1 MTRPKVAV
9 VTVVRNRLAH
19 LSNVQRGLC
28 ECSRDEAGDLCWTVV
43 VIDDPKIEAWRP
55 SSGIQPKIVSMHADS
70 PHLPIGRARNLG
82 ARVALGGGAD
92 VLVFLDVDCIPS
104 PGLVDAYVDASRHC
118 AEALL
123 CGPVSYLPPA
133 PPRGY
138 ELTELDRLAEP
149 HPARPAPPPGVIL
162 RGGEHRLFWSLSFAV
177 TSTVWRRLGGF
188 HDGYEGYG
196 AEDTDFG
203 RKAEMLGIDL
213 AWVGGARAYH
223 QHHPVSDPPV
233 EHLEDILR
241 NGALYARRWGTWPMG
256 GWLNAFEQR
265 GLICPSPEGWTIC

>member
-1 MTRPKVAV
+1 MSSTMTTRAPELRP
-9 VTVVRNRLAH
+9 
-19 LSNVQRGLC
+19 
-28 ECSRDEAGDLCWTVV
+28 ESRAASE
-43 VIDDPKIEAWRP
+43 
-55 SSGIQPKIVSMHADS
+55 VS
-70 PHLPIGRARNLG
+70 R
-82 ARVALGGGAD
+82 
-92 VLVFLDVDCIPS
+92 
-104 PGLVDAYVDASRHC
+104 
-118 AEALL
+118 
-123 CGPVSYLPPA
+123 
-133 PPRGY
+133 
-138 ELTELDRLAEP
+138 
-149 HPARPAPPPGVIL
+149 
-162 RGGEHRLFWSLSFAV
+162 
-177 TSTVWRRLGGF
+177 
-188 HDGYEGYG
+188 GYG